1 MTLVSIS
8 ILSALLDSRGTDHTH
23 VPGMSTA
30 NMKLVVLDVPLE
42 GDMELPD
49 QNLEDGEAIVRRAIE
64 LRSLNTELKGKQP
77 SACLCTLTGY
87 ISSPSPYRI

>member
-8 ILSALLDSRGTDHTH
+8 ILSARLDSRGADCTH
-23 VPGMSTA
+23 VLGMSTA

-64 LRSLNTELKGKQP
+64 LRSLNKELKGKQP
-77 SACLCTLTGY
+77 SACFCILTGY
-87 ISSPSPYRI
+87 TSLQNMKRG